1 MKQVCRLLVSVM
13 ALVLTLSLAI
23 PLMASAEVV
32 KKVDNFIVLL
42 DQSGSMVEGY
52 GDGGQK
58 KFDQAVA
65 AITSFD
71 QAVPE
76 LGYMSTVA
84 LFAPFKVVSKPTE
97 YKNGSLGAAVAGRGL
112 PFSDLT
118 SIAEAF
124 DKVDPVIGGLSGKT
138 ALILFTD
145 GESNVGSDPVA
156 RAQSLYS
163 KYPDLCIHMVSY
175 ANTPQGQKTIEAIRA
190 LNGCSVVAD
199 GKSLATDAAMNQFGK
214 DVLYND
220 VQPAPVVV
228 VPPPVVVAPAPAPA
242 PAPVVAKEVIT
253 FNLYFGF
260 DKWAITDEMVP
271 VLEQAKL
278 ILEEDSSV
286 NFIVSGHT
294 DSTGPESY
302 NQGLSER
309 RAASVKNW
317 LVKNGIS
324 TERLETIGYGESQP
338 KYDNSTREGRKLN
351 RRVELQSK

>member
-23 PLMASAEVV
+23 PLTASAEVV

-58 KFDQAVA
+58 KFNQAVD
-65 AITSFD
+65 AITRLD
-71 QAVPE
+71 QGVPE

-84 LFAPFKVVSKPTE
+84 LFAPFKVVSKSTE

-124 DKVDPVIGGLSGKT
+124 DKVDPVISGLSGKT
-138 ALILFTD
+138 ALIVFTD
-145 GESNVGSDPVA
+145 GESNIGSDPVA
-156 RAQSLYS
+156 KARSLYS
-163 KYPDLCIHMVSY
+163 KYPDLCIHIVSY

-190 LNGCSVVAD
+190 LNGCSVAAD
-199 GKSLATDAAMNQFGK
+199 GKSLATEAAMNQFGK

-228 VPPPVVVAPAPAPA
+228 VPPPVVVAPAPAP
-242 PAPVVAKEVIT
+242 VVAKEVIT
-253 FNLYFGF
+253 FNLFFGF

-286 NFIVSGHT
+286 KFIVSGHT

-324 TERLETIGYGESQP
+324 AERLETIGYGESRT

>member
-23 PLMASAEVV
+23 PLTASAEVV

-52 GDGGQK
+52 GDAGQK

-65 AITSFD
+65 AITRFD

-84 LFAPFKVVSKPTE
+84 LFAPFKVISGPTE

-138 ALILFTD
+138 ALIVFTD
-145 GESNVGSDPVA
+145 GESNIGSDPVA

-163 KYPDLCIHMVSY
+163 KYPDLCIHIVSY
-175 ANTPQGQKTIEAIRA
+175 ANTPQGQNIIEAVRA
-190 LNGCSVVAD
+190 LNGCSVAAD
-199 GKSLATDAAMNQFGK
+199 GKSLATDAAMNQFAK
-214 DVLYND
+214 DVLYNE
-220 VQPAPVVV
+220 VQPAPAVVV
-228 VPPPVVVAPAPAPA
+228 TPPPVVVT
-242 PAPVVAKEVIT
+242 PAPVVTKEVIT
-253 FNLYFGF
+253 FNLLFGF

-271 VLEQAKL
+271 VLEQAKM

-286 NFIVSGHT
+286 NFVVAGHT
-294 DSTGPESY
+294 DSTGPEVY

-317 LVKNGIS
+317 LVKNGVS
-324 TERLETIGYGESQP
+324 ADRLETVGYGEAKP

>member
-1 MKQVCRLLVSVM
+1 
-13 ALVLTLSLAI
+13 
-23 PLMASAEVV
+23 V

-52 GDGGQK
+52 GDAGQK

-65 AITSFD
+65 AITRFD

-84 LFAPFKVVSKPTE
+84 LFAPFKVISGPTE

-118 SIAEAF
+118 SVAEAF
-124 DKVDPVIGGLSGKT
+124 DKVDPVIGSLSGTT
-138 ALILFTD
+138 ALIVFTD
-145 GESNVGSDPVA
+145 GESNIGSDPVA
-156 RAQSLYS
+156 RARSLYS
-163 KYPDLCIHMVSY
+163 KYPNLCIHIVSY
-175 ANTPQGQKTIEAIRA
+175 ANTPLGQKTIDGIRA
-190 LNGCSVVAD
+190 LNGCSVVTD
-199 GKSLATDAAMNQFGK
+199 GKALVTDAAMTQFAK
-214 DVLYND
+214 DVLYD
-220 VQPAPVVV
+220 EVAPKPAVV
-228 VPPPVVVAPAPAPA
+228 VPPPVVVAPAPAP
-242 PAPVVAKEVIT
+242 VVTKEVIT
-253 FNLYFGF
+253 FNLLFGF

-271 VLEQAKL
+271 VLEQAKM

-286 NFIVSGHT
+286 NFVVAGHT
-294 DSTGPESY
+294 DSTGPEVY

-317 LVKNGIS
+317 LVKNGVS
-324 TERLETIGYGESQP
+324 ADRLETVGYGEAKP